1 MFKRN
6 CIMNNLDLMCFVR
19 IGEGC
24 WYLIGILF
32 FELIKLIF
40 ILLFIGLL
48 IKRKNNGCVVIM

>member
-1 MFKRN
+1 
-6 CIMNNLDLMCFVR
+6 MNNLDLMCFVR